1 MCRELRNS
9 KDAFEQPV
17 GRIED
22 SSVVNS
28 QSGTEQMILCRE
40 LRNSKDAFE
49 QPVGRI
55 EDSSVVNS
63 QSEFTTIL
71 DSSMVEHAA
80 VNRGV
85 VGSSPT
91 RGVLL
96 SLFFSNFLLFCNMMN
111 KIKLYVRY

>member
-1 MCRELRNS
+1 MVIRFG
-9 KDAFEQPV
+9 FE
-17 GRIED
+17 GMSLIRKA
-22 SSVVNS
+22 
-28 QSGTEQMILCRE
+28 GTEQIILCRE

-49 QPVGRI
+49 QPVRRI

-91 RGVLL
+91 RGV
-96 SLFFSNFLLFCNMMN
+96 SKNPVNLLFTGFF
-111 KIKLYVRY
+111 L